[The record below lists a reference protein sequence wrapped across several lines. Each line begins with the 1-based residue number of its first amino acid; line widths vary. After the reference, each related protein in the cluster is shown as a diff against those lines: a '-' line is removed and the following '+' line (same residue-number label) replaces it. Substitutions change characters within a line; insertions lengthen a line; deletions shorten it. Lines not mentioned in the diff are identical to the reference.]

1 MRHAEQPRLAERGNG
16 ARSALAVEAFS
27 IEIRPDRSRVLVVPH
42 GDLDLAT
49 VGSLATEIDELV
61 SRGFDALV
69 IDLRATSFIDST
81 GIRLMLT
88 ETRRTDARITLIDGS
103 DIVSRV
109 FDLTGVRELLP
120 FEPAP

>member
-1 MRHAEQPRLAERGNG
+1 MRSAEQPAPAERVNG
-16 ARSALAVEAFS
+16 ARFARPAEAFS

-42 GDLDLAT
+42 GDLDLAS
-49 VGSLATEIDELV
+49 VGPLAAEIDELV
-61 SRGFDALV
+61 SRGFNALV

-88 ETRRTDARITLIDGS
+88 QTSRTDARITLIDGP

-109 FDLTGVRELLP
+109 FDLTGVRQILP
-120 FEPAP
+120 FEPAR